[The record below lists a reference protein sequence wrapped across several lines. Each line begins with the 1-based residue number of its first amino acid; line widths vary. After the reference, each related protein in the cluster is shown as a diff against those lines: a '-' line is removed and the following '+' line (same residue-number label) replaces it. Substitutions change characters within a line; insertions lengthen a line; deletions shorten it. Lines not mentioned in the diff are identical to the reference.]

1 MGACQVS
8 IPGPLLSYTKARR
21 VKASGRTLGEL
32 LADLDRQ
39 YPGLRF
45 RMVDEQDRV
54 RPHMRVFVNGAQV
67 FDLGHALGPADAVHI
82 VQALSGG

>member
-1 MGACQVS
+1 MKVL
-8 IPGPLLSYTKARR
+8 IPSPLLSYTNQRE
-21 VKASGRTLGEL
+21 VEASGATITEL

-45 RMVDEQDRV
+45 RMIDEQDRM
-54 RPHMRVFVNGAQV
+54 RPHIRFFVNSEQV
-67 FDLGHALGPADAVHI
+67 FGMAHSLASHDEVQI